1 MITAEPTKLSPNDV
15 RYPAAL
21 LNVFGALLPPDIW
34 FMGNIGLLGE
44 KAVGFCGSRKASE
57 RGLEVAADCARQL
70 SEAGVIVV
78 SGYAPGVDMASH
90 EAALKNGGRTIIV
103 LPEGI
108 NHFRIKKTV
117 KLLWDWERILVVS
130 QFPRDAIWRADRA
143 MERNK
148 VIVALSRAVIVLEA
162 REQGGTL
169 NAGYSALQLGK
180 PLFVA
185 LYDDMNGSREGN
197 QRLIEEG
204 GKPLLRNRATS
215 QAQMREVFAN
225 VGLAN

>member
-1 MITAEPTKLSPNDV
+1 MLCEDLERYGQHMSTTEPTKLSRNDA
-15 RYPAAL
+15 RYPATL
-21 LNVFGALLPPDIW
+21 LNLFGSLLPPDIW
-34 FMGNIGLLGE
+34 VAGNVSLLGE
-44 KAVGFCGSRKASE
+44 KAVGFCGSRKASD

-78 SGYAPGVDMASH
+78 SGYAPG
-90 EAALKNGGRTIIV
+90 GGYGISRGRAQKWGAYDHCA
-103 LPEGI
+103 PRGI

-117 KLLWDWERILVVS
+117 KSLLDWERILVVS

-185 LYDDMNGSREGN
+185 LYDEPSPNARGVRKC
-197 QRLIEEG
+197 RLGQLTI
-204 GKPLLRNRATS
+204 L
-215 QAQMREVFAN
+215 
-225 VGLAN
+225 